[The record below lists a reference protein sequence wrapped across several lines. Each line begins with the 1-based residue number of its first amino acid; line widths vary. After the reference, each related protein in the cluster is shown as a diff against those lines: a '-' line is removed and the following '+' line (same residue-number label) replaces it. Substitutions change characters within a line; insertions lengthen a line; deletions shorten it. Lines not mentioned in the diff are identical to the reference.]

1 MGKIIDA
8 CADDALC
15 VNPAIYRGNPEY
27 RKAIDTMD
35 PTAEALDAKLNGEEF
50 ILSKGANE

>member
-1 MGKIIDA
+1 MGKILDTFV
-8 CADDALC
+8 DDALC

-27 RKAIDTMD
+27 RKAIDTID
-35 PTAEALDAKLNGEEF
+35 QTAVALDAKRNDEEF